1 MQPQV
6 RPGSIISERFYSICH
21 HGMNLPKILH
31 YTYHTES
38 QKNLDMILCR
48 ELGEEKEKKMNE
60 LKFLIQKESSYV
72 QIAYYTFKSHQL
84 SMTSP
89 CFPVSLLSISLDL
102 LSVLH
107 VLMEQ
112 VCCLL
117 FIAIVIVSVVLSL
130 LLLLIGINSPAK

>member
-21 HGMNLPKILH
+21 HGMNLPRILH
-31 YTYHTES
+31 YTYHTQS

-48 ELGEEKEKKMNE
+48 DVGEEKEKKMNE

-102 LSVLH
+102 CLSY
-107 VLMEQ
+107 M
-112 VCCLL
+112 
-117 FIAIVIVSVVLSL
+117 FSWNKSVACSLSPLSL
-130 LLLLIGINSPAK
+130 SRLFCRSYYFL